1 MILLEILFLL
11 AMTYAAVCDWK
22 DRIVYTKTWIA
33 ASIISLSIAL
43 LKGYSIHKMLAYSL
57 WFCLFL
63 IIMDIVCTII
73 YKIKDRPFLVNRN
86 LNAVEAVEKAEDN
99 PTQENI
105 DMARGFVFDSGNEKI
120 LSSRLD
126 KLQQELNKFISQIE
140 LVNRCSEKVA
150 LAEISNTGADLYT
163 AGAFLSCST
172 KSIPKKF
179 RRNFYRRIKKLGL
192 YRKIKE
198 LPDKIV
204 DEKCYGIGWG
214 DIKISPAVTL
224 FYGSHGA
231 FIMLLVL
238 ILSLLSQRFIKQDD
252 DSIPLVTYMAIGCV
266 IAFFINL

>member
-11 AMTYAAVCDWK
+11 VMAYAAVCDWK
-22 DRIVYTKTWIA
+22 DRIVYTKTWVA
-33 ASIISLSIAL
+33 ASVLSLSIAL
-43 LKGYSIHKMLAYSL
+43 LKGYSIHQMFAYSL
-57 WFCLFL
+57 WFCVFL
-63 IIMDIVCTII
+63 IIMDIVCTVI

-86 LNAVEAVEKAEDN
+86 SNAVEAVEKAEDN

-120 LSSRLD
+120 LGSRLD
-126 KLQQELNKFISQIE
+126 KLQQELNKSISEDEII
-140 LVNRCSEKVA
+140 NKCFEKVS

-163 AGAFLSCST
+163 AGSFLSCSAR
-172 KSIPKKF
+172 SIPKKS
-179 RRNFYRRIKKLGL
+179 RRNFYRRIKGLGL

-238 ILSLLSQRFIKQDD
+238 ILALLSQRFIKQGD
-252 DSIPLVTYMAIGCV
+252 DSIPLVTYMAIGCMMALL
-266 IAFFINL
+266 ISL

>member
-11 AMTYAAVCDWK
+11 VMTYAAVCDWK
-22 DRIVYTKTWIA
+22 DRIVYTKTWVA
-33 ASIISLSIAL
+33 ASVLSLSIAL
-43 LKGYSIHKMLAYSL
+43 LKGYSIHRIIAYSL
-57 WFCLFL
+57 WFCVFL

-73 YKIKDRPFLVNRN
+73 YKIKDKPFLVNRN

-105 DMARGFVFDSGNEKI
+105 DMARGFLFDSGNEKI
-120 LSSRLD
+120 LSPRLD
-126 KLQQELNKFISQIE
+126 KLQQELNKSISQIE
-140 LVNRCSEKVA
+140 LVNKCSEKVA

-163 AGAFLSCST
+163 VGAFLSCGT
-172 KSIPKKF
+172 KSIPKNDRK
-179 RRNFYRRIKKLGL
+179 NLYRRINV
-192 YRKIKE
+192 

-224 FYGSHGA
+224 FYGSYGT

-238 ILSLLSQRFIKQDD
+238 ILALLGQRFIKQDD